1 MNNIAKAVSIK
12 YGLLIAATGIVVST
26 LTYTLGGGTI
36 STAGGF
42 LVAAVTAVTW
52 LVKIVLL
59 GMSHYEFN
67 KKNNGY
73 ISFKHAIVIGLL
85 VIAISHI
92 LNLAFS
98 LISYQFFMK
107 ETLDQQLENVGG
119 YGVSVSYVQMV
130 LAGSISGI
138 LLDIVVL
145 FFVIT
150 IEAHWKI
157 YKKAGKEGWAALVPV
172 YSTVVMLDI
181 VGKPA
186 IWLLLLFIPFI
197 NIIFGIWMVN
207 LLAKRFGKDEGYT
220 VGLLLLPFVFYPMLG
235 LSEEQMLP
243 EDSMNVQY

>member
-1 MNNIAKAVSIK
+1 MNNITKAVSIK

-36 STAGGF
+36 STGSF
-42 LVAAVTAVTW
+42 LVAAVTALTW

-73 ISFKHAIVIGLL
+73 ISFKDAIVIGLL
-85 VIAISHI
+85 VIAISHV

-98 LISYQFFMK
+98 LVSYQFFMK

-119 YGVSVSYVQMV
+119 YGVSVSYVWMV
-130 LAGSISGI
+130 LAGSLSGI

-145 FFVIT
+145 FIVIT

-157 YKKAGKEGWAALVPV
+157 YRKAGREGWAALVPI
-172 YSTVVMLDI
+172 YSTIVMLDI

-186 IWLLLLFIPFI
+186 IWFLLLCIPFI

-243 EDSMNVQY
+243 EDRVDVQY